1 MRDSTMDV
9 LLRIGIP
16 AGVKGMT
23 YICDAVEL
31 FDTDPYY
38 PDGKMSSLYAD
49 IAHKHNTTPSRVERA
64 IRHAFETALTKGDPE
79 ILGQYL
85 DVVNTQNSNL
95 LKSLYFRMRQKTK
108 RECQSSICDPQKC
121 EMKKQIYHEVMEAI
135 FGELEF
141 AFLKHLELTGR

>member
-38 PDGKMSSLYAD
+38 LDGKMSSLYAD
-49 IAHKHNTTPSRVERA
+49 IAHKNDTKPS
-64 IRHAFETALTKGDPE
+64 L
-79 ILGQYL
+79 
-85 DVVNTQNSNL
+85 
-95 LKSLYFRMRQKTK
+95 SL
-108 RECQSSICDPQKC
+108 IH
-121 EMKKQIYHEVMEAI
+121 I
-135 FGELEF
+135 
-141 AFLKHLELTGR
+141 